1 MGFGI
6 EKVMLKTALITG
18 ASSGLGVMLAKRFAI
33 EGYSLHLVARRRDQ
47 LEAISQGIQADSR
60 VAVKSWICDLASDV
74 DREKFLNEFTNFCP
88 YLDVCINNAACQG
101 PIGSLEVTNWGEWQE
116 TLKLNFLAPVRICQ
130 KLLPLLKKARAGV
143 IINISGGGATGP
155 RPNFSAYA
163 SSKAAL
169 VRFSENLAEEMRH
182 LGIRVNCIAP
192 GAMPTDMLK
201 KVLQADKKK
210 VGEKEFSQA
219 QKVLEGGAD
228 VMERAADLALFLASD
243 KAAGITGKLISAP
256 WDRWEDWPKH
266 LAELES
272 SDAYTLR
279 RITGKDRGFTWG
291 DR

>member
-1 MGFGI
+1 
-6 EKVMLKTALITG
+6 
-18 ASSGLGVMLAKRFAI
+18 
-33 EGYSLHLVARRRDQ
+33 
-47 LEAISQGIQADSR
+47 
-60 VAVKSWICDLASDV
+60 
-74 DREKFLNEFTNFCP
+74 
-88 YLDVCINNAACQG
+88 
-101 PIGSLEVTNWGEWQE
+101 
-116 TLKLNFLAPVRICQ
+116 
-130 KLLPLLKKARAGV
+130 V

-169 VRFSENLAEEMRH
+169 VRFSENLAEETRH
-182 LGIRVNCIAP
+182 LGMRVNCIAP

-219 QKVLEGGAD
+219 QKVLEVGAD

-279 RITGKDRGFTWG
+279 RITGKDRGLTWG